1 MILAPPNSYTDL
13 CRGKIYEEYNNK
25 YLFLVAVFIF
35 EIGSAVCGSAPSLN
49 VLIVGRAICGLGGP
63 GLYLGTITILTA
75 LTRVA
80 ERPLYMSFV
89 GATWAS
95 GTV

>member
-1 MILAPPNSYTDL
+1 MSTPEQVQEL
-13 CRGKIYEEYNNK
+13 
-25 YLFLVAVFIF
+25 
-35 EIGSAVCGSAPSLN
+35 LN
-49 VLIVGRAICGLGGP
+49 GP
-63 GLYLGTITILTA
+63 GLYLGTINILTA

-80 ERPLYMSFV
+80 ERPLYISYV